1 MLRVGHVGAG
11 KGESFNPGR
20 GGAWIDTSRQYQL
33 YDPLTRVNP
42 DLTQAPGL
50 ALEWNGN
57 DDHTVYEVKLRPDV
71 VFHDGKSF
79 GADDVIYTLQQMG
92 DPKHLGHFAVANIN
106 LAELKKINDLTV
118 QIPLKNPNVDLAGSF
133 VNGNTVMVQDGETD
147 FTHPIGTGPFKFGTF
162 TPGERSH
169 SPANENY
176 WEEGKP
182 YVDAWEDI
190 SIDDPDAR
198 LNALMSGE
206 LDAMSQLGVPAGEG
220 APRLRRHQRRER
232 AEPVDALLLHGG
244 RHRSLRQPQGPR
256 GVPLHPRPAGADRRR
271 DLRLRHARQR
281 PLRQGLQV
289 LRRRHAGARGRPRE
303 GEVAAQGGRA
313 REPRR

>member
-1 MLRVGHVGAG
+1 MTTQDGGQDGGGNVDSRISRKQFIQGAAGVGLALGAGGLLAACGGSGNDSGATTEAAGEIKRGGVLRVGHVGAG

-50 ALEWNGN
+50 ALEWNPN
-57 DDHTVYEVKLRPDV
+57 SDATLYEVKLRPDV

-79 GADDVIYTLQQMG
+79 TADDVIYTLRQMG
-92 DPKHLGHFAVANIN
+92 DAKHLGHFAVSNIDLN
-106 LAELKKINDLTV
+106 GLKKLNDLTV
-118 QIPLKNPNVDLAGSF
+118 QIPLKSPNVDLAGSF
-133 VNGNTVMVQDGETD
+133 VNGTTVMVQDGETD

-198 LNALMSGE
+198 LNALI
-206 LDAMSQLGVPAGEG
+206 
-220 APRLRRHQRRER
+220 ER
-232 AEPVDALLLHGG
+232 
-244 RHRSLRQPQGPR
+244 
-256 GVPLHPRPAGADRRR
+256 
-271 DLRLRHARQR
+271 
-281 PLRQGLQV
+281 
-289 LRRRHAGARGRPRE
+289 
-303 GEVAAQGGRA
+303 RA
-313 REPRR
+313 RLP